1 MLASTT
7 SVRSVRTLRRGP
19 GTLVH
24 EDMPGLDA
32 MHDWYQADT
41 IASRCSALG
50 NMGGR
55 CSPPGKPN
63 WALNTKVP
71 RPWQKPPDLRYGRQL
86 GPGNYETMS
95 RPHLISSPSRTVTAR
110 LGPHSGRVGGRPFE
124 EPRLSTAFSSVTL
137 RNLTQS
143 DTKQPSKQERRSTP
157 PYTTPPHPHP
167 VAPRCTRLLP
177 AAAYPL
183 CTRSALALHPLC
195 RLRRTSSF
203 CAPTTDATPCSEAP
217 GRRHSRGACTP
228 TTSHGRPP
236 RSPRRWAHSARTGG

>member
-124 EPRLSTAFSSVTL
+124 EPRLSTA
-137 RNLTQS
+137 R
-143 DTKQPSKQERRSTP
+143 P
-157 PYTTPPHPHP
+157 
-167 VAPRCTRLLP
+167 TR
-177 AAAYPL
+177 A
-183 CTRSALALHPLC
+183 TSA
-195 RLRRTSSF
+195 S
-203 CAPTTDATPCSEAP
+203 
-217 GRRHSRGACTP
+217 
-228 TTSHGRPP
+228 
-236 RSPRRWAHSARTGG
+236 